1 MYMMIMKK
9 AIPKAFTSSIS
20 EKIITTKRFL
30 TDIKNGFVKNKKV
43 EICTLLKSLI
53 SMSLTGKCNIKEYIM
68 EMSYLTSKLKA
79 LKLEFF
85 EDLLVYLFFITLPT

>member
-53 SMSLTGKCNIKEYIM
+53 SMSLTGKGNIKEYIM

-79 LKLEFF
+79 LKLELS
-85 EDLLVYLFFITLPT
+85 EDLLVHLFLITLPT